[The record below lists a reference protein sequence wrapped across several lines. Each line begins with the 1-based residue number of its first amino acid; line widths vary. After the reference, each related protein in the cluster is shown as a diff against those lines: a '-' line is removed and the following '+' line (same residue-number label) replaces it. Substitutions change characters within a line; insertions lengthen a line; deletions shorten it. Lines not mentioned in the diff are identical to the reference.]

1 DTTMRRV
8 GGLTNADGTFLLEAA
23 PGRYSLQIRALSYT
37 RKRID
42 GIVVEAGRLL
52 PFSTALTPEAIRQEE
67 VVVEANLRRN
77 TERSMLAARQ
87 KAVTVGDAVSAEQ
100 VRKSPDKDAAEVLRR
115 VTGLTVSDGKYVYV
129 RGLGERY
136 SSTEVDG
143 VRIASPEENK
153 RVVPLDLV
161 PSNLLDN
168 IVVQKTYTAD
178 RPGEFGGGDV
188 QVHTKDFPG
197 KRIWSVAVLQGY
209 AAGVTFEPRRT
220 YASTGADVWGYGSG
234 ARSIPDAVYDVAGN
248 SPLVLRGLDPTR
260 GFPKSPLAEGG
271 KSFENAWCRNSAN
284 AVPNGAYSGNYGDE
298 FKLLGHPLGLIGSL
312 TYGRSFEERD
322 ESQRLFASGTD
333 TVYDYAVQ
341 RDKESVLVGGLAGI
355 SYRL

>member
-115 VTGLTVSDGKYVYV
+115 VTGLSISEGKYVFV

-143 VRIASPEENK
+143 VRIASPEQNK
-153 RVVPLDLV
+153 RVVPLDLL
-161 PSNLLDN
+161 PANLLEN

-197 KRIWSVAVLQGY
+197 KRTWSLSISQAY
-209 AAGVTFEPRRT
+209 SADVTFGRQLTYQGSPGDIFGFGNNARR
-220 YASTGADVWGYGSG
+220 
-234 ARSIPDAVYDVAGN
+234 IPDLVNAMGGN
-248 SPLVLRGLDPTR
+248 
-260 GFPKSPLAEGG
+260 
-271 KSFENAWCRNSAN
+271 
-284 AVPNGAYSGNYGDE
+284 
-298 FKLLGHPLGLIGSL
+298 
-312 TYGRSFEERD
+312 
-322 ESQRLFASGTD
+322 
-333 TVYDYAVQ
+333 
-341 RDKESVLVGGLAGI
+341 
-355 SYRL
+355 